1 MVERYFISVSGVL
14 NFILFVIQGCRFGI
28 AVVDF
33 DYEEVLGEV
42 VIIIDIIPEN
52 LVSKDSPKIVNEVG
66 LERGVVDG
74 VLYEVVITTS
84 NIVQKVW
91 RVEQSNL
98 HLGMLLEVL
107 HQLVLLPDLI
117 ELPRMEKLMAV
128 SSVLRDG
135 SWGLEDIN

>member
-84 NIVQKVW
+84 NIVQKV
-91 RVEQSNL
+91 
-98 HLGMLLEVL
+98 
-107 HQLVLLPDLI
+107 
-117 ELPRMEKLMAV
+117 
-128 SSVLRDG
+128 
-135 SWGLEDIN
+135 